1 MPRADA
7 ASELLTQHPEPD
19 QGHLAPGPRADGASA
34 GGSLT
39 TVLARW
45 ASGLRHGDL
54 PGRISAYATSQLI
67 SHLAVVRAGMA
78 HPLGQKLVKAFGPPT
93 GDSPDQAAY
102 VLAALSSCLYYEDS
116 MYVGHVS
123 HSTVGVPLAYR
134 REQRL
139 TGERLLAAM
148 VAANECAARVTAA
161 STLGPFRGQTA
172 AHAQLVGAVA
182 AKLHGAGAPVSEWT
196 DAWGLALAAPPWSL
210 RRAFLGSD
218 AKVLSASVPV
228 RVGLDACRAAAAGLT
243 GAEDILEHPGGLL
256 AKVSEVPTPEVVT
269 AGLGT
274 RWHTETLSFKVH
286 PAGAYVDAAIDCA
299 SELHDLLTPAEVDGI
314 DEIVVRAA
322 RLTMVM
328 DREAH
333 PYLDRERSAILALN
347 LSVAYNVATALLTG
361 AVTTA
366 DLAEPATADPVR
378 WALAA
383 KVRLEYDPELS
394 RGLLSATAPLGE
406 ALRQAEERAEE
417 WFTAFSGGRTA
428 PGIFPKGRPSSTFE
442 DATKAIGSRVEV
454 TLRSG
459 RRLRAERTHALGSA
473 GAETRRNH
481 RRIAL
486 DKLAATGAPT
496 DAMESLRH
504 TASLGAAELD
514 AVIRAV
520 LSP

>member
-7 ASELLTQHPEPD
+7 ASGPRTRHTEPD
-19 QGHLAPGPRADGASA
+19 PGDVAHGPRPDDVPPH
-34 GGSLT
+34 GSLT
-39 TVLARW
+39 TTLARW
-45 ASGLRHGDL
+45 ASGLRHDDL
-54 PGRISAYATSQLI
+54 PDRISAYATSQLI
-67 SHLAVVRAGMA
+67 SHLAVVRAGMT
-78 HPLGQKLVKAFGPPT
+78 HPLGHKLVEAFGPPT
-93 GDSPDQAAY
+93 GDRPEQAAY
-102 VLAALSSCLYYEDS
+102 VMAALSSCLYLEDS

-123 HSTVGVPLAYR
+123 HSTVGVPLAFR

-139 TGERLLAAM
+139 TGERLLTAM

-182 AKLHGAGAPVSEWT
+182 AKLHGAGAPAGEWT

-299 SELHDLLTPAEVDGI
+299 CELHGLLTPAEIDDI
-314 DEIVVRAA
+314 DEVVVRAA

-328 DREAH
+328 DREAR

-361 AVTTA
+361 GVTTA
-366 DLAEPATADPVR
+366 DLTEPATADPVR

-417 WFTAFSGGRTA
+417 WFRDFSGGRTA
-428 PGIFPKGRPSSTFE
+428 PGVFPRGAPSPTFE
-442 DATKAIGSRVEV
+442 HATKAIGSRIDV
-454 TLRSG
+454 TLGTG
-459 RRLRAERTHALGSA
+459 RTLRARRAHAFGSA

-486 DKLAATGAPT
+486 DKLAATGAPA
-496 DAMESLRH
+496 DAVESLRH
-504 TASLGAAELD
+504 TASLDAAELD
-514 AVIRAV
+514 AAVRAV
-520 LSP
+520 LSL